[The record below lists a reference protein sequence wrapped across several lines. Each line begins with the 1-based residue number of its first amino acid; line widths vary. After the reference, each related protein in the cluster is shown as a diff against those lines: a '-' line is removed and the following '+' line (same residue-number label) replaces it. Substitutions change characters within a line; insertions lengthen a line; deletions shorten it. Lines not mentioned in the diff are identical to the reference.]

1 MQRVCEMK
9 TARKTFGPVKEGTR
23 RRTLECTIT
32 MNREDILQGK
42 DVKLKKKSLR
52 LRWYGNFERMKI

>member
-1 MQRVCEMK
+1 MK
-9 TARKTFGPVKEGTR
+9 TARKKFGPVKEGTR

-42 DVKLKKKSLR
+42 DIKLKKKNPSDYDGTVILK
-52 LRWYGNFERMKI
+52 G